1 MSLESPLRRV
11 LGLGA
16 AKEGSRHWYAQRL
29 SAISVAILGI
39 WFFIAL
45 AGLDGVDLDRV
56 RAWLSAPLAFRPV
69 EAVLS
74 NAPLA
79 ATLLLLLIGT
89 LAWHTILG
97 LQVVIEDYV
106 GSRGLRLG
114 LLIGMKFAFV
124 LAATAG
130 AFAVLRLAVG
140 VPA

>member
-1 MSLESPLRRV
+1 VSLESPLGRV
-11 LGLGA
+11 LGLGS
-16 AKEGSRHWYAQRL
+16 AKEGSGHWYAQRL
-29 SAISVAILGI
+29 SAIAVAILGI
-39 WFFIAL
+39 WFLVAL

-56 RAWLSAPLAFRPV
+56 RTWLDSPLD
-69 EAVLS
+69 
-74 NAPLA
+74 

-114 LLIGMKFAFV
+114 LLIGMKFALV

-130 AFAVLRLAVG
+130 AIAVLRLAVG

>member
-16 AKEGSRHWYAQRL
+16 AKEGSGHWYAQRL

-56 RAWLSAPLAFRPV
+56 RAWLS
-69 EAVLS
+69 
-74 NAPLA
+74 APLA

-114 LLIGMKFAFV
+114 LLIGMKFTFV

>member
-1 MSLESPLRRV
+1 MSLESPLRRA
-11 LGLGA
+11 LGLGP

-29 SAISVAILGI
+29 SAIAVAILGI
-39 WFFIAL
+39 WVFVAL

-56 RAWLSAPLAFRPV
+56 RAWLS
-69 EAVLS
+69 
-74 NAPLA
+74 APLA

-106 GSRGLRLG
+106 GARGLRIA
-114 LLIGMKFAFV
+114 LLIGTKFAFV
-124 LAATAG
+124 LAAAAG
-130 AFAVLRLAVG
+130 AIAVLRLAVG